1 MTEIRWWSSR
11 KAEEGQKIGAG
22 EDEPEKWAGHC
33 WQGKGSS
40 RFDMDL
46 LLNESADG
54 TFEGNGTDQSG
65 AFTVEGSATPGTIRK
80 SGYVLDLRAACR

>member
-1 MTEIRWWSSR
+1 
-11 KAEEGQKIGAG
+11 
-22 EDEPEKWAGHC
+22 
-33 WQGKGSS
+33 
-40 RFDMDL
+40 MDL

-65 AFTVEGSATPGTIRK
+65 AFTVEGSATPDTIRK